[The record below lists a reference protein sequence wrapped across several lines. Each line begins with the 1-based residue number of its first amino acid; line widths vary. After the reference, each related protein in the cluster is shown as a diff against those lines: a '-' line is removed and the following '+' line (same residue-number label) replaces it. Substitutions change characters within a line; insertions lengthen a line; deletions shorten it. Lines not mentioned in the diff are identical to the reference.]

1 MTTET
6 MRLQLPLLQPAQAQK
21 HVTVNEALM
30 RLDGL
35 ANAVLESVS
44 VIVPPEVAIDGQC
57 WGIPQGA
64 GGAWAGQAGRIAVGA
79 NGGWVF
85 TAPSRGMRAFVAD
98 QGVEAVFDG
107 QGWFMG
113 AATFGAMGS
122 GLAFGMAEG
131 EVTVGSGAS
140 FNTGIAIPS
149 GAMVIGAVARV
160 TQALTGGLTTWRL
173 GTADSNNRF
182 GQGLGKTAGSWTRG
196 MLGAPMTYYTGATL
210 LMTGEG
216 GGFTGGKVKLAV
228 HWLELRLPD

>member
-6 MRLQLPLLQPAQAQK
+6 RRLQLPLLQSSQAQK

-35 ANAVLESVS
+35 TNAVLESVS
-44 VIVPPEVAIDGQC
+44 IAVPPQTVIDGQA
-57 WGIPQGA
+57 WGVPQGA
-64 GGAWAGQAGRIAVGA
+64 SGAWAGQAGRIAVGA

-85 TAPSRGMRAFVAD
+85 APVSRGMRAFVAD
-98 QGVEAVFDG
+98 RGVQAIFDG
-107 QGWFMG
+107 QGWFLG
-113 AATFGAMGS
+113 AATFGGMGS
-122 GLAFGMAEG
+122 GLAFGMAQA
-131 EVTVGSGAS
+131 EVTVGSGTS
-140 FNTGIAIPS
+140 FNTGVAIPA
-149 GAMVIGAVARV
+149 GAMVIGAVAKV

-182 GQGLGKTAGSWTRG
+182 GQGLGKAAGSWARG
-196 MLGAPMTYYTGATL
+196 ILGAPMTYYSAATL

-228 HWLELRLPD
+228 HWMEMRLPD